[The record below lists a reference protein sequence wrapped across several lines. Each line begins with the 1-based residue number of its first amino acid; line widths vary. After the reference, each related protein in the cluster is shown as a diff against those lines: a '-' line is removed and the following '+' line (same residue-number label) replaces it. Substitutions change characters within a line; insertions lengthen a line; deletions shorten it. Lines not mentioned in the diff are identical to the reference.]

1 MFDFNVL
8 IENHL
13 AREFKPKTMGRYYPS
28 EIGKCLRDVWYS
40 YKFPQPTPAE
50 KVKIFEAGNIMHHFV
65 AEVMRSEKNQHV
77 KLLDNELPFQLQI
90 RDFTVSGRIDDLLLV
105 LADNRRLLVEVKSV
119 SRLDFTNEPQ
129 PQHLIQLQLYLY
141 ALRKSHN
148 VDAGALLY
156 IEKNTLQAKTFNIQF
171 DERLAAEALDR
182 FSKLH
187 NFLSSSQLPPP
198 EARLRN
204 EIGWMCRHC
213 DYRERCYS
221 ETPDMSLK
229 NFTNGAL
236 LSSSA

>member
-1 MFDFNVL
+1 MFDFNSL

-13 AREFKPKTMGRYYPS
+13 AREFRPKTQGRYYPS

-40 YKFPQPTPAE
+40 YKQPLPLPME

-65 AEVMRSEKNQHV
+65 AEVMRSEKNQQV

-90 RDFTVSGRIDDLLLV
+90 RDFIISGRIDDLLLV
-105 LADNRRLLVEVKSV
+105 LADNKRLLVEVKSV
-119 SRLDFTNEPQ
+119 ARLDFTNEPQ
-129 PQHLIQLQLYLY
+129 PQHMIQLQLYLH

-156 IEKNTLQAKTFNIQF
+156 IEKNTLQAKTFIIDY

-187 NFLSSSQLPPP
+187 NFLVAGKLPPP
-198 EARLRN
+198 EARLRD
-204 EIGWMCRHC
+204 EIGWMCKRC
-213 DYRERCYS
+213 DYRERCFS
-221 ETPDMSLK
+221 DTSDSM
-229 NFTNGAL
+229 
-236 LSSSA
+236 LSAFAGGNSASASS